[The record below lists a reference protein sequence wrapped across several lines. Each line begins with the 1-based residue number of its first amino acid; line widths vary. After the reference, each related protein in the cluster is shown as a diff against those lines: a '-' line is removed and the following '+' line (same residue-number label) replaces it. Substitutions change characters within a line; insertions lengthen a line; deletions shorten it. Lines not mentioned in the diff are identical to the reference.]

1 MPFVPAANTLQ
12 AELRYNYGSSLAE
25 NVLYFQ
31 GSAGVTVALATT
43 LGNNLIGWWNTN
55 FKARMPTQ
63 VVLRE
68 VYVTDLTT
76 QTSFTVSVTT
86 GLPSAGTALQDPLP
100 FNCALCV
107 SLRTANRGRSGRG
120 RNYVLGL
127 LETEVSANTVASTTV
142 SPTLTAYGL
151 LVGAGT
157 FTPGLQLVI
166 VSRFTNKLPRANA
179 LVQPVTN
186 AVILD
191 SVVDS
196 QRRRLPGRGR

>member
-142 SPTLTAYGL
+142 SPTLTAYNL